1 MQCNE
6 FHYVAALKNVCYPG
20 GKTYQQGEIL
30 VVVDNRTGSGN
41 SLRAAVAVKNINMTK
56 SRRSLAS
63 DSFRTE
69 NNQVIKHCY
78 KYNTTTIGM
87 IYYIIY
93 MYHLFIE
100 AYIRSDRVT
109 LAC

>member
-6 FHYVAALKNVCYPG
+6 FHYVAALKNVWYPG

-41 SLRAAVAVKNINMTK
+41 SLRAAVAVKNMTK

-78 KYNTTTIGM
+78 KYNNTTTEM

-109 LAC
+109 LAR